1 MRLTYVRIPVN
12 GNGFGSD
19 EFSSKTP
26 LNSTPSS
33 LGCTIAGRASF
44 CPFLGP
50 RMKLGVGTPQ
60 GHDCLTKQGEQGFLP
75 RS

>member
-1 MRLTYVRIPVN
+1 MASVLMILARKHFLIQHRPH
-12 GNGFGSD
+12 
-19 EFSSKTP
+19 
-26 LNSTPSS
+26 L

>member
-1 MRLTYVRIPVN
+1 MASVLMIFARKHLLIQHRP
-12 GNGFGSD
+12 
-19 EFSSKTP
+19 P
-26 LNSTPSS
+26 L
-33 LGCTIAGRASF
+33 LGCAIAGRALF

-60 GHDCLTKQGEQGFLP
+60 GHDCLTKQGKEGFLP